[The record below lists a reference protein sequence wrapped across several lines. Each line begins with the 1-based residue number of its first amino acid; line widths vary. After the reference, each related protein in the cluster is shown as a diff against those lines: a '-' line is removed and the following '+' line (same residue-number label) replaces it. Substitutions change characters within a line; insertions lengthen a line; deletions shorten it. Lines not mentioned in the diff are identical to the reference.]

1 MREDRLLMNI
11 LFYFGNQI
19 NPCRGGTERVAYL
32 IADFLKRRGHQVYYM
47 ACTRA
52 EGDESVP
59 SVFLPTGGEGADRE
73 DMGFVLSFI
82 QQRHIEVIVNE
93 GGSSEAVY
101 LFSHEHI
108 PEHVR
113 IVTHLHFDVLGD
125 NKNFYKSL
133 CLPLCHV
140 PLLQAMRNGLKWVK
154 APYNKWRALRNKQK
168 RYQYMWCNS
177 DKVVLLSGYYRDDF
191 LQLVQRPNNGKVVA
205 FANPLTYTE
214 VGTGGVEKQNS
225 VIYVG
230 RLDFPQKRVDRVL
243 RVWSRLERLH
253 PNWQLTIVGDGTDKP
268 RLLAMSQR
276 LKLQRVSFAGHVNP
290 QSYYQ
295 RAKMLLLT
303 SNFEGTPMVIHEAMA
318 HGVVPVVMGTFAGV
332 HDMIQHQVDG
342 MITRPFD
349 IDHMVQMVERLMDDN
364 ALCENMSLAA
374 MLRIQRHDNASIF
387 EAWEKLIRE

>member
-1 MREDRLLMNI
+1 
-11 LFYFGNQI
+11 
-19 NPCRGGTERVAYL
+19 
-32 IADFLKRRGHQVYYM
+32 M
-47 ACTRA
+47 A
-52 EGDESVP
+52 

-73 DMGFVLSFI
+73 NIGFVLSFI
-82 QQRHIEVIVNE
+82 QQKHIEVIVNE

-230 RLDFPQKRVDRVL
+230 RLDFPSKRVDRVL

-290 QSYYQ
+290 LSYYQ

-332 HDMIQHQVDG
+332 QDMIQHQVDG